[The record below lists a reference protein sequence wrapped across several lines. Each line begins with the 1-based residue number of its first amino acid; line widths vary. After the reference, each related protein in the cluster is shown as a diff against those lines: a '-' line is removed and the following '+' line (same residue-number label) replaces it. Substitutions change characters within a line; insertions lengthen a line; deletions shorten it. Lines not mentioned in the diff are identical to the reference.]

1 MWSWLTPPL
10 AVVLTMIAGGLMF
23 AALGKNPFEAI
34 RIIFWDPLFHENFA
48 ALLTTPETSCDKPVE
63 HGSA

>member
-1 MWSWLTPPL
+1 MLRLEKRPSPSRFWQGATPVL

-34 RIIFWDPLFHENFA
+34 RTIF
-48 ALLTTPETSCDKPVE
+48 
-63 HGSA
+63 